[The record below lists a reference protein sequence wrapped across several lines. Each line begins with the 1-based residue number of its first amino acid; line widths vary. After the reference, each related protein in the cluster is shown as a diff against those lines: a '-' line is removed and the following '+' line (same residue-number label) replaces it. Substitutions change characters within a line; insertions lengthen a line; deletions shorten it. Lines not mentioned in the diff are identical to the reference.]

1 MLKATRDQVLAWRLR
16 QQGLTPRTMSTVAEL
31 AERLAGV
38 QAQVASSAE
47 LAIATRQRKPRAGAV
62 EKALADRTVVKTWS
76 MRGTLHLLV
85 PEQMAAFQSLLA
97 AARTWEKPS
106 WQRSFGVTP
115 DQMERLG
122 DAVDELLDGGRAMSR
137 AELTEAIIAMPG
149 YGDLREQLTSGWGT
163 VLKPLAW
170 TGHLCHGSGEGNR
183 TAFVSPRSHVPGWTG
198 VPEPEE
204 AARVAV
210 PAYLRAHGPATAEAF
225 DAWLI
230 RGLTRKADMRA
241 RFASLGDR
249 LTEVDVDGDGE
260 RAYLLAEDADGLAR
274 TKPSKEVRLLA
285 GFDQYVLGPG
295 TADTRLIAADRRK
308 AVSRTAGW
316 ISPVVVHEGRVA
328 GVWDF
333 TDDGTVDVRLFA
345 ESGAVPKAAL
355 EAEVAHLAACTGR
368 GLELSVR
375 TV

>member
-1 MLKATRDQVLAWRLR
+1 MLKATRDQALAWRMR
-16 QQGLTPRTMSTVAEL
+16 QQSLTPRTSSTVPQL
-31 AERLAGV
+31 VERLAGV

-47 LAIATRQRKPRAGAV
+47 LAIATRQRRPKAGAV

-97 AARTWEKPS
+97 AARIWVKPS

-122 DAVDELLDGGRAMSR
+122 EAIDELLDGGRAMGR
-137 AELTEAIIAMPG
+137 AELTEAVIALPG

-170 TGHLCHGSGEGNR
+170 TGHLCHGSGEGRR
-183 TAFVSPRSHVPGWTG
+183 TTFVSPRSLIPGWRG
-198 VPEPEE
+198 LPDPEE

-230 RGLTRKADMRA
+230 RGLTPKAAMRA
-241 RFASLGDR
+241 RFASLGDA
-249 LTEVDVDGDGE
+249 LTEVDVEGE
-260 RAYLLAEDADGLAR
+260 RAYVLAEDADALAR

-295 TADTRLIAADRRK
+295 TADTRVLAADRRK

-316 ISPVVVHEGRVA
+316 ISPVVVHGGRVA
-328 GVWDF
+328 GVWEV
-333 TDDGTVDVRLFA
+333 TDDGAVDVQVFA
-345 ESGAVPKAAL
+345 ESGKVPRDAL
-355 EAEVAHLAACTGR
+355 EAEAAHLAACTGR
-368 GLELSVR
+368 ERELSVR